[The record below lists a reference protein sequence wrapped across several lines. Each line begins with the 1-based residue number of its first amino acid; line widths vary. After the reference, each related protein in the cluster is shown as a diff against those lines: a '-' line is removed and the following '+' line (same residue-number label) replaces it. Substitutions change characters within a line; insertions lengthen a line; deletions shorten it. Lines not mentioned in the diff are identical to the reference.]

1 MQRIPEHTY
10 CLCHTSTIHT
20 SYIYRYSQIARIQRL
35 AIHAPR
41 GTSSSRTFARDIR
54 RLNPRPQHAAAIDC
68 WRPCVA
74 GCARRL
80 CVCVC
85 VCVCVVVCACAWGF
99 ICAYVYREK
108 EQKREYMEKERER
121 ESMPPPLIAGVVRPP
136 IVPAD
141 CVCVYIYIYIY
152 ICVCVCVYIYI
163 YMYIQR
169 RLIARVAAASSIVPS
184 RFINFSMYVH
194 MNIRVNIFCVHVCVC
209 AHTHHRAHA

>member
-1 MQRIPEHTY
+1 MVLLLLLLLYISTYIQMQRIPEHTY

-85 VCVCVVVCACAWGF
+85 VVVCACAWGF

-141 CVCVYIYIYIY
+141 CVCVCVYIYIYV
-152 ICVCVCVYIYI
+152 CVCVCVCIYI

-169 RLIARVAAASSIVPS
+169 ILIARVAAASSIVPS
-184 RFINFSMYVH
+184 RFIISLCMY
-194 MNIRVNIFCVHVCVC
+194 I
-209 AHTHHRAHA
+209 

>member
-1 MQRIPEHTY
+1 MICHIILSHITSSHSSWPLLTRISASPVIHQPCIHIVYCVFTIHTDMVLLLLLLLYISTYIQMQRIPEHTY

-85 VCVCVVVCACAWGF
+85 V
-99 ICAYVYREK
+99 
-108 EQKREYMEKERER
+108 
-121 ESMPPPLIAGVVRPP
+121 
-136 IVPAD
+136 
-141 CVCVYIYIYIY
+141 
-152 ICVCVCVYIYI
+152 
-163 YMYIQR
+163 
-169 RLIARVAAASSIVPS
+169 
-184 RFINFSMYVH
+184 
-194 MNIRVNIFCVHVCVC
+194 
-209 AHTHHRAHA
+209 